1 MRNAKKRG
9 TVRSKIKRGDQVVF
23 VAGKEFNRYDSNGKR
38 NPYSGKVIA
47 VNPYDR
53 KIKVE
58 GAMIVKKH
66 QKPNPQLNIE
76 GGILQ
81 IESWVDMSN
90 VSHVDPKSGE
100 PTRIG
105 YEMRD
110 GNKVRVSKKSG
121 EVIPDPSPFVKA
133 EKAKKDENVEEKS
146 EEKNEEKSEEKIE
159 GKATDEEVKDS
170 KESEK
175 EEE

>member
-1 MRNAKKRG
+1 MRNAKKKG
-9 TVRSKIKRGDQVVF
+9 TIRSKIKRGDQVVF

-38 NPYSGKVIA
+38 NPYRGKVIA

-53 KIKVE
+53 KVKVE

-81 IESWVDMSN
+81 IEAWVAISN
-90 VSHVDPKSGE
+90 VSHIDPKSGE

-105 YEMRD
+105 YETRD
-110 GNKVRVSKKSG
+110 GSKLRISKKSG
-121 EVIPDPSPFVKA
+121 EPIPEPSPFVKA
-133 EKAKKDENVEEKS
+133 EKATKEESVEEKS
-146 EEKNEEKSEEKIE
+146 EEK
-159 GKATDEEVKDS
+159 ATDEDAKDS
-170 KESEK
+170 KESK
-175 EEE
+175 KDEE